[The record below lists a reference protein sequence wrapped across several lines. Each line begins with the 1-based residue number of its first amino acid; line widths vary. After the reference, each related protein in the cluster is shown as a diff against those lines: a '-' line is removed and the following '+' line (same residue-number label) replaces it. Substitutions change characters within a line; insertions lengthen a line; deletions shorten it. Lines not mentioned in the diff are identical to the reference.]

1 MTLTISAGGV
11 GGRPSVEP
19 PGLGVCDS
27 AIPSLSWA
35 VRLVCTPWGPAFRV
49 GCRSSATRAVNSCTT
64 AGSKS
69 VPSLM
74 AALHMLALSSKN
86 LRFKASRNGPYR
98 TSNPPGTYGCVR
110 SGLVSLESAV
120 SRSFRCPF
128 AVPSSTTTL
137 PSSLE
142 AFVASSV
149 AVPSSTTSLPSSL
162 EAFVASSVTPCQE
175 KCDLQETLSVIHI
188 TYLIYHLYPHHKLL
202 PFSYTEHGPC

>member
-35 VRLVCTPWGPAFRV
+35 VRLVCTPWGPAFWV

-74 AALHMLALSSKN
+74 AALHMLALSVKK
-86 LRFKASRNGPYR
+86 LRSKASRNWPYR
-98 TSNPPGTYGCVR
+98 TSNAPLTYGCVR
-110 SGLVSLESAV
+110 SGLVSHNSAV
-120 SRSFRCPF
+120 SRSFRSPF
-128 AVPSSTTTL
+128 
-137 PSSLE
+137 
-142 AFVASSV
+142 
-149 AVPSSTTSLPSSL
+149 AVPSSTTSLPSFV
-162 EAFVASSVTPCQE
+162 EAFVASSVAPCQQI
-175 KCDLQETLSVIHI
+175 CDVQETVKGDAYHVPHLQSLPTPPATFILIH
-188 TYLIYHLYPHHKLL
+188 TYLGRL
-202 PFSYTEHGPC
+202 